1 MRKAKT
7 FRERVHE
14 ARNRVAMISPEEA
27 KQLLDRGGVML
38 IDVGEEWQLRERGTI
53 PGARN
58 ITRVEL
64 EIKADT
70 DEERRDPALQ
80 DRAQKI
86 ILTCGGGGKAT
97 LSASA
102 LLEMG
107 FADVSVIPGGC
118 RSWQR
123 AGYALEAYPAPI
135 IGKSSRRVDA
145 LRQQI
150 VTDSGVSGKAS
161 FASSLRGA

>member
-1 MRKAKT
+1 MRKGKT

-14 ARNRVAMISPEEA
+14 AGEHVAMLAPEEA
-27 KQLLDRGGVML
+27 KRLIDLGGVLL

-53 PGARN
+53 PGTRH
-58 ITRVEL
+58 ITRGEL

-70 DEERRDPALQ
+70 EQERRDPALQ
-80 DRAQKI
+80 DRQQKI

-107 FADVSVIPGGC
+107 FTDVAVIQGGC
-118 RSWQR
+118 RGWQR
-123 AGYALEAYPAPI
+123 AGYSLEPYPAPI
-135 IGKSSRRVDA
+135 
-145 LRQQI
+145 
-150 VTDSGVSGKAS
+150 SGVHPLSDEERTAVRAGMDAARRGD
-161 FASSLRGA
+161 FASEID

>member
-1 MRKAKT
+1 VDRKGKT

-14 ARNRVAMISPEEA
+14 ARKSVCMLTPEQA
-27 KQLLDRGGVML
+27 KRLLDAGAALL

-58 ITRVEL
+58 ITRGEL

-70 DEERRDPALQ
+70 EEERRDPALA
-80 DRAQKI
+80 DRRQKI

-97 LSASA
+97 LSAAA

-107 FADVSVIPGGC
+107 FVDVSVIQGGC
-118 RSWQR
+118 RGWQR
-123 AGYALEAYPAPI
+123 AGYALERYPAPI
-135 IGKSSRRVDA
+135 SGIASSRSNR
-145 LRQQI
+145 
-150 VTDSGVSGKAS
+150 
-161 FASSLRGA
+161 

>member
-1 MRKAKT
+1 MQRKAKT

-14 ARNRVAMISPEEA
+14 TRKSVTMLTPEEA
-27 KQLLDRGGVML
+27 KQRLNAGGVLL

-58 ITRVEL
+58 ITRGEL

-70 DEERRDPALQ
+70 EEERRDPALQ
-80 DRAQKI
+80 DRHQRI

-97 LSASA
+97 LSAGA

-107 FADVSVIPGGC
+107 FTDVSVIQGGC
-118 RSWQR
+118 RGWQK
-123 AGYALEAYPAPI
+123 AGFALEPYPAPI
-135 IGKSSRRVDA
+135 SGTASSRP
-145 LRQQI
+145 
-150 VTDSGVSGKAS
+150 
-161 FASSLRGA
+161 RG

>member
-1 MRKAKT
+1 LDRKGKT

-14 ARNRVAMISPEEA
+14 ARKSVVMLTPEEA
-27 KQLLDRGGVML
+27 KRLLDTGGVLL

-58 ITRVEL
+58 ITRGEL

-70 DEERRDPALQ
+70 EEERRDPAFQ
-80 DRAQKI
+80 DRRQKI

-102 LLEMG
+102 LQEMG
-107 FADVSVIPGGC
+107 FADVSVIQGGC
-118 RSWQR
+118 RGWQK
-123 AGYALEAYPAPI
+123 AGYALEPYPAPI
-135 IGKSSRRVDA
+135 SGIASSRSNR
-145 LRQQI
+145 
-150 VTDSGVSGKAS
+150 
-161 FASSLRGA
+161 

>member
-1 MRKAKT
+1 VDREAEAGAKT

-14 ARNRVAMISPEEA
+14 VRKNVTTLSPQEA
-27 KQLLDRGGVML
+27 KRQLDAGGVLL

-58 ITRVEL
+58 ITRGEL

-70 DEERRDPALQ
+70 VEERRDPALQ
-80 DRAQKI
+80 DRHQKI

-97 LSASA
+97 LSAGA

-107 FADVSVIPGGC
+107 FTDVAVIQGGC
-118 RSWQR
+118 RGWQK
-123 AGYALEAYPAPI
+123 AGLELEPCQAP
-135 IGKSSRRVDA
+135 
-145 LRQQI
+145 
-150 VTDSGVSGKAS
+150 DSDGP
-161 FASSLRGA
+161 SLPRDT